1 MEWKCW
7 FFQNSSIQNPLEVF
21 LCRNSQVNP
30 MLHLKVCVCVCQI
43 WGQESSTRHG
53 WVNLVIESW
62 GLQNKKPMGYCVQQ
76 FPKHYEP
83 RDREMREQEILW
95 TWTLWDNCLQRTPLY
110 YFFLFLPQKNFLQL
124 FCYFESTVAF
134 VCSFIRKP
142 ENKQTN
148 SGAYLQWRIKSTGWA
163 GTVFI
168 SLDGGSLI

>member
-43 WGQESSTRHG
+43 WGQESSTHHG
-53 WVNLVIESW
+53 WVNLVIVEASRIKSPWVTVSNNSPNIMSQETGQW
-62 GLQNKKPMGYCVQQ
+62 GNRKFFELELSEIIVYN
-76 FPKHYEP
+76 EP
-83 RDREMREQEILW
+83 LCI
-95 TWTLWDNCLQRTPLY
+95 T
-110 YFFLFLPQKNFLQL
+110 FFFSCHKKNFLQL